1 MVYPA
6 NPTMKLYITSTHFIL
21 QTPDLGSS
29 YQFVIERA
37 TGRCYC
43 HERFNPIDSGTPRN
57 EIYYLDVFLIV
68 GIIPIDSVLYV
79 VVVTAADII
88 DTLRDRNIYEIKAAE
103 LVPVKCLGK
112 ESDSQET
119 QKQSICK
126 LLSSGFYFSYYYD
139 LTRTMSDK
147 AIEGNLHERAEKSYY
162 WNLELYRDFIS
173 QGVDTQWLIP
183 IIQGYVGIST
193 VNNLNETLLVALIS
207 RRSCERT
214 GTRYNCRGLDDEGNV
229 ANYVETEQILITGKH
244 AFSYLQIR
252 GSVPLFWE
260 QTGLTTQVA
269 LTRSQEMNTI
279 GLVKHTQQLL
289 EQFQSV
295 TMLNL
300 LSSHKSDETCLTDAW
315 EAIMPVVT
323 NQFQSKLFYQHFDF
337 HAMCKGNKYSSL
349 NSLLSDLQ
357 DFINYYMYFMESEG
371 EVHYRQKGVIRSNCL
386 DCLDRTNVVQSYIG
400 WAVLVSQLSSLHCTI
415 PTSMESAGSLAIT
428 KAFKNL
434 WADNGDYLSFQY
446 TGTGS
451 TISSVTR
458 EGRQGFRGMISHG
471 LISISRLYNANVEDA
486 ARQKSIDAM
495 LRRRGQSGMMN
506 QFEDAVNAKESEFAT
521 YKNFTIRAITWN
533 VAGRK
538 IPQDMDFTEILQ
550 GGEPADVIVLVF
562 QEVVKLNP
570 RNILQESNNQ
580 GAIDNIQRI
589 IERSLFNTGFRYSIL
604 CQADLVGIGL
614 FIYAKASLCKDITKL
629 ETDSIKVGFG
639 GKMGNKG
646 GVVGR
651 FNLLDTTI
659 CVLGCHL
666 ASGNENNEARKT
678 QLFDIHNRA
687 FQQEKVGKQ
696 NIYYINQHDIR
707 LICGDLNFRIPLN
720 NYSVRSTIKE
730 GKFKDLLGNDQLIE
744 ALTNRQIPDYKEC
757 EINFPPTY
765 KFDFG
770 TDIYDTSKKQR
781 VPSWCDRIL
790 YCGDGIEPIH
800 YDFVDVRISDHRPVV
815 AEFNIIAKKIDE
827 QLKKQIEEEIY
838 SQLIPEEGE
847 EEEAYVE
854 ESKEKIAESVDLLSL

>member
-1 MVYPA
+1 
-6 NPTMKLYITSTHFIL
+6 
-21 QTPDLGSS
+21 
-29 YQFVIERA
+29 
-37 TGRCYC
+37 
-43 HERFNPIDSGTPRN
+43 
-57 EIYYLDVFLIV
+57 
-68 GIIPIDSVLYV
+68 
-79 VVVTAADII
+79 
-88 DTLRDRNIYEIKAAE
+88 
-103 LVPVKCLGK
+103 
-112 ESDSQET
+112 
-119 QKQSICK
+119 
-126 LLSSGFYFSYYYD
+126 
-139 LTRTMSDK
+139 
-147 AIEGNLHERAEKSYY
+147 
-162 WNLELYRDFIS
+162 
-173 QGVDTQWLIP
+173 
-183 IIQGYVGIST
+183 
-193 VNNLNETLLVALIS
+193 
-207 RRSCERT
+207 
-214 GTRYNCRGLDDEGNV
+214 
-229 ANYVETEQILITGKH
+229 
-244 AFSYLQIR
+244 
-252 GSVPLFWE
+252 
-260 QTGLTTQVA
+260 
-269 LTRSQEMNTI
+269 
-279 GLVKHTQQLL
+279 
-289 EQFQSV
+289 
-295 TMLNL
+295 
-300 LSSHKSDETCLTDAW
+300 
-315 EAIMPVVT
+315 
-323 NQFQSKLFYQHFDF
+323 
-337 HAMCKGNKYSSL
+337 
-349 NSLLSDLQ
+349 
-357 DFINYYMYFMESEG
+357 
-371 EVHYRQKGVIRSNCL
+371 
-386 DCLDRTNVVQSYIG
+386 
-400 WAVLVSQLSSLHCTI
+400 
-415 PTSMESAGSLAIT
+415 
-428 KAFKNL
+428 
-434 WADNGDYLSFQY
+434 
-446 TGTGS
+446 
-451 TISSVTR
+451 
-458 EGRQGFRGMISHG
+458 
-471 LISISRLYNANVEDA
+471 
-486 ARQKSIDAM
+486 
-495 LRRRGQSGMMN
+495 MN

-781 VPSWCDRIL
+781 GPSWCDRIL

>member
-1 MVYPA
+1 MGYPA
-6 NPTMKLYITSTHFIL
+6 NPTMKLYITRTHFIL

-29 YQFVIERA
+29 YQFLIERA

-43 HERFNPIDSGTPRN
+43 HERFNPVDSGTPRN

-79 VVVTAADII
+79 VVVTEANIV
-88 DTLRDRNIYEIKAAE
+88 DTLLDRNIYEIKAAE
-103 LVPVKCLGK
+103 LIPVKSTGR
-112 ESDSQET
+112 ESESQES

-139 LTRTMSDK
+139 LTRSMSDK
-147 AIEGNLHERAEKSYY
+147 QNEGNLHERAEKSYY
-162 WNLELYRDFIS
+162 WNLELYRDFVS

-193 VNNLNETLLVALIS
+193 VNHLNETLLLALIS

-229 ANYVETEQILITGKH
+229 ANYVETEQILIVGKYVY
-244 AFSYLQIR
+244 SYLQIR

-269 LTRSQEMNTI
+269 LTRSQEMNMI

-289 EQFQSV
+289 NAFHSV
-295 TMLNL
+295 TMINL
-300 LSSHKSDETCLTDAW
+300 LCYSKSDEKCLTDAW
-315 EAIMPVVT
+315 EEIMPMVS
-323 NQFQSKLFYQHFDF
+323 NQFQNKLFYQHFDF
-337 HAMCKGNKYSSL
+337 HTMCKGNKYSNL
-349 NSLLSDLQ
+349 NSLIGQLQ
-357 DFINYYMYFMESEG
+357 DFINYYMFFMESEG
-371 EVHYRQKGVIRSNCL
+371 VVRYKQKGIMRSNCL
-386 DCLDRTNVVQSYIG
+386 DCLDRTNVQQSYIG
-400 WAVLVSQLSSLHCTI
+400 WAVLVSQLATLRCTI
-415 PTSMESAGSLAIT
+415 PTSMESAGSLGIT
-428 KAFKNL
+428 KVFKNL

-446 TGTGS
+446 TGTSS

-458 EGRQGFRGMISHG
+458 EGRQGLKGMISHG

-495 LRRRGQSGMMN
+495 LRRRGKGMMN
-506 QFEDAVNAKESEFAT
+506 QFEDTVSARESEFAL

-533 VAGRK
+533 LAGRK
-538 IPQDMDFTEILQ
+538 IPPDTDFTSILQ
-550 GGEPADVIVLVF
+550 GQEPADVIVLSF

-580 GAIDNIQRI
+580 GAIDNIKRI

-614 FIYAKASLCKDITKL
+614 FIYAKGSLCKDITKL

-639 GKMGNKG
+639 GNIGNKG

-659 CVLGCHL
+659 CVLACHL
-666 ASGNENNEARKT
+666 ASGNEHNEARKS
-678 QLFDIHNRA
+678 QLLDIHNRA

-696 NIYYINQHDIR
+696 NIYHINNHDIR
-707 LICGDLNFRIPLN
+707 LICGDLNFRIALN
-720 NYSVRSTIKE
+720 NYNVRTTIKE
-730 GKFKDLLGNDQLIE
+730 GKFKSLLNNDQLIE
-744 ALTNRQIPDYKEC
+744 ALKNKEIRGYKEC
-757 EINFPPTY
+757 EIEFPPTY

-790 YCGDGIEPIH
+790 YSGENIEPCY
-800 YDFVDVRISDHRPVV
+800 YDFVDIRLSDHRPVV

-838 SQLIPEEGE
+838 SQIIPEEDE
-847 EEEAYVE
+847 EIYVE
-854 ESKEKIAESVDLLSL
+854 ESKQKIAETVDLLSL